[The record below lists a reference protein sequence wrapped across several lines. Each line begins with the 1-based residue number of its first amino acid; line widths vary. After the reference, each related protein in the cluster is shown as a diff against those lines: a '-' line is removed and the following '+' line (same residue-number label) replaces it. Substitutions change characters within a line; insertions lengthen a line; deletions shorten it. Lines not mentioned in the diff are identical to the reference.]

1 MRYHS
6 TKNHSKQRSPTVFKE
21 TFTAGRRQVLKS
33 TGLAA
38 IRFASA
44 VFGMGAVLASSAASA
59 QTYPTK
65 PVTLV
70 VGFAAGGP
78 TDIVARSLAQSMTKT
93 LGQAVAVDNK
103 PGAGATIAGN
113 LVAKAKPDGYT
124 LFIHHNGMATAP
136 ALYRKLP
143 FNPLTDYEYIGQ
155 AVDVPMTLIGRQ
167 DLPVKNFE
175 ELVAWIKANKAKVNL
190 ANAGLGAVSHL
201 CGTLF
206 QQTLATDLTTVPF
219 NGTAPAL
226 TALMGGH
233 VDVLCDQTT
242 QTIPHIN
249 AGKVKL
255 FGVTTKSRIGA
266 LPNTPSLHEQG
277 LKDFEVVVWH
287 GVYAPKGTP
296 KPVID
301 TLTAALQTALKDP
314 EVMKRMKDLGA
325 EITPVSKQTPDGLR
339 THLGAEIE
347 KWGKVIRAAG
357 QYAD

>member
-1 MRYHS
+1 MLKLS
-6 TKNHSKQRSPTVFKE
+6 FKP
-21 TFTAGRRQVLKS
+21 ARRQAVRASVTGSLKLVS
-33 TGLAA
+33 AALACAGLL
-38 IRFASA
+38 ASA
-44 VFGMGAVLASSAASA
+44 TVAAQSF
-59 QTYPTK
+59 PTK
-65 PVTLV
+65 PISLL

-78 TDIVARSLAQSMTKT
+78 TDIVARSLAQSMSKT
-93 LGQAVAVDNK
+93 LGQPVAVENK

-143 FNPLTDYEYIGQ
+143 FNPLTDYEYVGQ
-155 AVDVPMTLIGRQ
+155 AVDVPMTLVGRQ

-175 ELVAWIKANKAKVNL
+175 ELVTWIKANKTKVNL

-206 QQTLATDLTTVPF
+206 QQTLGTDLTTVPF

-226 TALMGGH
+226 TAMMGGH

-242 QTIPHIN
+242 QTIPQIN

-255 FGVTTKSRIGA
+255 FGVTTKSRINA

-301 TLTAALQTALKDP
+301 SLTAALQAALKDP
-314 EVMKRMKDLGA
+314 DVVKRMKDLGA
-325 EITPVSKQTPDGLR
+325 EITPVSKQTPEGLR
-339 THLGAEIE
+339 THLTAEID

-357 QYAD
+357 QFAD

>member
-1 MRYHS
+1 MLKLS
-6 TKNHSKQRSPTVFKE
+6 FKP
-21 TFTAGRRQVLKS
+21 ARRQAVRASVAGSLKMVS
-33 TGLAA
+33 AALACAGLL
-38 IRFASA
+38 ASA
-44 VFGMGAVLASSAASA
+44 TVAAQSF
-59 QTYPTK
+59 PTK
-65 PVTLV
+65 PISLL

-78 TDIVARSLAQSMTKT
+78 TDIVARSLAQSMSKT
-93 LGQAVAVDNK
+93 LGQPVAVENK

-143 FNPLTDYEYIGQ
+143 FNPLTDYEYVGQ
-155 AVDVPMTLIGRQ
+155 AVDVPMTLVGRQ

-175 ELVAWIKANKAKVNL
+175 ELVTWIKANKTKVNL

-206 QQTLATDLTTVPF
+206 QQTLGTDLTTVPF

-226 TALMGGH
+226 TAMMGGH

-242 QTIPHIN
+242 QTIPQIN

-255 FGVTTKSRIGA
+255 FGVTTKSRINA

-301 TLTAALQTALKDP
+301 SLTAALQAALKDP
-314 EVMKRMKDLGA
+314 DVVKRMKDLGA
-325 EITPVSKQTPDGLR
+325 EITPVSKQTPEGLR
-339 THLGAEIE
+339 THLTAEID

-357 QYAD
+357 QFAD